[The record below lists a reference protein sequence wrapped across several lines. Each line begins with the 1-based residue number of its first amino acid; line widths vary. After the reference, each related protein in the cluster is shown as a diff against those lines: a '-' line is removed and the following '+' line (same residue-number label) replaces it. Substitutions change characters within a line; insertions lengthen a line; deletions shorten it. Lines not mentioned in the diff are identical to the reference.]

1 MPELP
6 EVETIKN
13 ELLPHVL
20 GRIIVSV
27 DVYWDKMVKQPSGIT
42 IPTKVGIQGVKGRP
56 NTVKEFRARVIGKK
70 ITGLSRRGKYLF
82 FHLSGGDVLVMHM
95 KMTGSLLVNPSDTRF
110 TRAVLH
116 LDKGIDVNFWDP
128 RKFGK
133 MWLEKDC
140 NSVIKQ
146 LGPEPLDADFTPDV
160 LAGILSRRNAP
171 VKPVLLDQSIIAG
184 IGNMYAD
191 EALFEA
197 KIHPV
202 TPAGALS
209 KAQIKR
215 LHAAIQTVLLKALDK
230 KGASVRNYIRP
241 DGSPGAAH
249 DEFNV
254 AHGVGKICPRC
265 GTVIKRIV
273 VRGRGT
279 YICPKCQREP

>member
-20 GRIIVSV
+20 DRTIKSV
-27 DVYWDKMVKQPSGIT
+27 EICWDKMVKQPSA
-42 IPTKVGIQGVKGRP
+42 
-56 NTVKEFRARVIGKK
+56 KEFRSQVIGQK
-70 ITGLSRRGKYLF
+70 ITALSRRGKYLF
-82 FHLSGGDVLVMHM
+82 FHLSGGAVLVMHM
-95 KMTGSLLVNPSDTRF
+95 KMTGSLLVNPTDTRF
-110 TRAVLH
+110 TRAILR
-116 LDKGIDVNFWDP
+116 LDNGTAVHFWDP

-133 MWLEKDC
+133 MWLDRDT
-140 NSVIKQ
+140 NAVLSQ
-146 LGPEPLDADFTPDV
+146 LGPEPLDADFTPAV
-160 LAGILSRRNAP
+160 LATILSKRSAP

-197 KIHPV
+197 KIHPMKSANKL
-202 TPAGALS
+202 TGAE
-209 KAQIKR
+209 IKR
-215 LHAAIQTVLLKALDK
+215 LHDAMQMVLQKALKK

-241 DGSPGAAH
+241 GGQPGTAH

-254 AHGVGKICPRC
+254 AHGVGKTCPRC
-265 GTVIKRIV
+265 GTPIKRIV

-279 YICPKCQREP
+279 YICPRCQQEP